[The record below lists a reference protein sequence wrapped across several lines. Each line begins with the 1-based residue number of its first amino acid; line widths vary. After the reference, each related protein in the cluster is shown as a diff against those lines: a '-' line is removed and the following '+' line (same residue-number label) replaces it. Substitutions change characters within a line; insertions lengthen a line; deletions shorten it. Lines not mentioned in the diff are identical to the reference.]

1 MLGLFRSKK
10 NSSVL
15 NNTQRIKGALV
26 GFIVGDALGVP
37 VEFKSREELTNKK
50 VTKML
55 EYGTHSQPIGT
66 WSDDSSMMLAT
77 IDSMVRNNMINYSDI
92 MDCFLEWYSNGKYT
106 PDGVVFDVGN
116 ATSLA
121 LRKYKD
127 DKNNYLCGS
136 NDINSNGN
144 GSLMRILP
152 ISIYLHC
159 TDEPVFDVIKNISQM
174 THAHIY
180 SVFSCLI
187 YTVFIDEYL
196 KELDIRKAYG
206 NMQLNIK
213 NVLENDNDSV
223 LGDVDDLKSV
233 FKRIVYE
240 DISKLSEDKIKSSG
254 YVVDTLEA
262 CLWCVLNSKSYKD
275 AVLLAVNLGNDTDTI
290 GALTGALAGLIY
302 GYGCIPEKWINKL
315 KKREYIESLIKKY
328 ILFINNVSVKKE
340 KATAESWNCK
350 DFKKSRKF
358 ECNISL
364 TKDEFK
370 ELKYGHIPKAME
382 DHWFMYCDDKSINYY
397 RSWNGI
403 QVFKGY
409 YKETDSSV
417 IIFELEINDNPKE
430 YKVNNDNE
438 SYQVFYDLVVSECN
452 KIK

>member
-55 EYGTHSQPIGT
+55 EYGTHNKPIGT

-77 IDSMVRNNMINYSDI
+77 IDSIVRNNMINYSDI

-106 PDGVVFDVGN
+106 PDGVVFDVGK

-213 NVLENDNDSV
+213 NVLENDNDSI

-233 FKRIVYE
+233 FNRIVYE

-350 DFKKSRKF
+350 DFKKNRKF

-370 ELKYGHIPKAME
+370 ELKYGHIPKEME

-430 YKVNNDNE
+430 YKGSNDNE